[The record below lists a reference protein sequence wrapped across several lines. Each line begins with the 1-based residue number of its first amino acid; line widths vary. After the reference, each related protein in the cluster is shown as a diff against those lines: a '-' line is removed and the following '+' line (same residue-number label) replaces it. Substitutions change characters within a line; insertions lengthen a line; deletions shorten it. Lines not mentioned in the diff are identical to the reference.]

1 MVDAGDID
9 VDMRTLARSVVTTL
23 TSRDGGDG
31 APSWPGPRAPNSKGS
46 FEGSGRPLAQVGPM
60 IERAVGRKQ
69 LPKGTNP
76 AELMK
81 YVAAPLYYQLLM
93 TAEPLTES
101 DADRAAAVAIVAAR
115 AGLFAPRRR
124 AVGK

>member
-1 MVDAGDID
+1 
-9 VDMRTLARSVVTTL
+9 
-23 TSRDGGDG
+23 
-31 APSWPGPRAPNSKGS
+31 
-46 FEGSGRPLAQVGPM
+46 M